1 MMSTPAPDSAA
12 YIQEFA
18 AHHDA
23 VAQTAPTRPV
33 RGAQTYFE
41 KMQNFE
47 KSHPEDVFLP
57 PADLALL
64 VGTFK
69 RIDRVQ
75 SLVGHGN
82 FNVLSFDEMLKFS
95 KRYSRVG
102 AFEQDEVRFIESMF
116 HESAQRYGFFGNKVT
131 DRITAVVTERERY
144 KVPYTGHFLYR
155 GAPLDLYRKLERD
168 LEKRVVLTSGI
179 RSVVK
184 QTHLFLAKTIAA
196 EGNLSRASRSLAPP
210 GHSYHG
216 IGDFDVGKVGFGRK
230 NFTTAFARTEEYH
243 TPRRPRLC
251 RHALPRGESARR
263 SL

>member
-33 RGAQTYFE
+33 RGAQMYFE

-131 DRITAVVTERERY
+131 DRTAVVTERERLQ
-144 KVPYTGHFLYR
+144 GALYR
-155 GAPLDLYRKLERD
+155 AFPLPWR
-168 LEKRVVLTSGI
+168 
-179 RSVVK
+179 
-184 QTHLFLAKTIAA
+184 
-196 EGNLSRASRSLAPP
+196 
-210 GHSYHG
+210 
-216 IGDFDVGKVGFGRK
+216 
-230 NFTTAFARTEEYH
+230 
-243 TPRRPRLC
+243 
-251 RHALPRGESARR
+251 SARPVPQAR
-263 SL
+263 AGSREACLSLIHISEPTRPY

>member
-41 KMQNFE
+41 KMQNSE

-116 HESAQRYGFFGNKVT
+116 HESAQRYGF
-131 DRITAVVTERERY
+131 
-144 KVPYTGHFLYR
+144 
-155 GAPLDLYRKLERD
+155 
-168 LEKRVVLTSGI
+168 SGT
-179 RSVVK
+179 R
-184 QTHLFLAKTIAA
+184 LPIA
-196 EGNLSRASRSLAPP
+196 LLRW
-210 GHSYHG
+210 
-216 IGDFDVGKVGFGRK
+216 
-230 NFTTAFARTEEYH
+230 
-243 TPRRPRLC
+243 
-251 RHALPRGESARR
+251 
-263 SL
+263 